1 MESNGYTTRTAARLT
16 GLTPYLLRA
25 WEKRYG
31 VVHPQRTES
40 NRRMYSDAD
49 IERLRLLRKAT
60 MAGFAISDMAALSDE
75 ELRVLLQRIA
85 DEEDNAAH
93 AGRNYAGWRSALM
106 RETVRMHAAGFERVL
121 FEADRQLAR
130 AALIDNVLSPF
141 LNDIGSGWREGDVR
155 IVQEHF
161 TTAVL
166 RSVLLR
172 LLTASVPIPDA
183 PHVLTAAP
191 SGQQHELGVLL
202 AGLVAADAGRAVT
215 HLGADLPGEEIAA
228 AARELQSRTLLLSI
242 VYPPDDE
249 RTFAELAA
257 LLRLLPPDTT
267 VIVGGASAAPYLA
280 RLQHETLLYIE
291 STAGLREYFSRG

>member
-1 MESNGYTTRTAARLT
+1 MENSGYTTRTAARLT
-16 GLTPYLLRA
+16 GLTPYVLRA

-31 VVHPQRTES
+31 VVRPLRTES

-60 MAGFAISDMAALSDE
+60 VAGFAISDMAALNDE
-75 ELRVLLQRIA
+75 ELRVLLQRIE

-93 AGRNYAGWRSALM
+93 AGKNYASWRSALM
-106 RETVRMHAAGFERVL
+106 RETVRMHAAGLERAL
-121 FEADRQLAR
+121 LEADRQLSR

-141 LNDIGSGWREGDVR
+141 LNDIGNGWREGEVR
-155 IVQEHF
+155 IAQEHF
-161 TTAVL
+161 STAVI

-172 LLTASVPIPDA
+172 LLTASVPFPDA
-183 PHVLTAAP
+183 PHVLTATP

-202 AGLVAADAGRAVT
+202 AGLVAADAGLAVT

-228 AARELQSRTLLLSI
+228 AARELQSRTVLLSI

-249 RTFAELAA
+249 RTFAELAE
-257 LLRLLPPDTT
+257 LLRLLPPDTK
-267 VIVGGASAAPYLA
+267 VIVGGVSAAPYLA
-280 RLQHETLLYIE
+280 RLQHETLQYIE
-291 STAGLREYFSRG
+291 STAGLREYFSRE